1 MYMYPFKVVF
11 VLFRFFIPP
20 LPFLSPPSFFPLSLL
35 KVKGKEK
42 ESQDYFQMIRDYLPP
57 QLRSVVAL
65 HIELVCTHCTCMDYL
80 SNVTVTL

>member
-1 MYMYPFKVVF
+1 MYPFKVVF
-11 VLFRFFIPP
+11 CPLSVSSFLLSLSFLLPLF
-20 LPFLSPPSFFPLSLL
+20 SLL

-65 HIELVCTHCTCMDYL
+65 HIELVCVHCTCMDYL

>member
-1 MYMYPFKVVF
+1 MYPLKVVF
-11 VLFRFFIPP
+11 VPFLF
-20 LPFLSPPSFFPLSLL
+20 LHSSSPFLSPPSSFPLSLL